1 MQEKNKIKID
11 RQISITKLLEDY
23 PFLEEVLTLEY
34 GFHCASCMFAE
45 FDTLEDG
52 ASLHGIEGEYFEE
65 LLSDIETRIQEK
77 ITEGNVPLSSSEQQ
91 TQIESQKE

>member
-1 MQEKNKIKID
+1 MQEKDKIKID

-65 LLSDIETRIQEK
+65 LLTDIESRIQEK
-77 ITEGNVPLSSSEQQ
+77 IVEQSEQASSSGQK
-91 TQIESQKE
+91 TQI